1 MKRLLVALLGLASG
15 LGAAV
20 APGSLRLPGF
30 PVPVL
35 VREGGAPKEFG
46 ATRLLRELHR
56 GGIHGS
62 GNFETMDADYALLRS
77 DSLGNLAAW
86 LESACGAVD
95 YDLLKARA
103 KGYDGAVFA
112 RLLGVATSLAA
123 LRQGDITLAMP
134 IGVLTC
140 RRDTAWGDLPGDGEE
155 DAYVIFA
162 TDAGILVYDPPTR
175 QLAPLADFPNKAHI
189 SRIRF

>member
-1 MKRLLVALLGLASG
+1 MKRLVVALLGLAAG

-20 APGSLRLPGF
+20 APGSLQLPGF
-30 PVPVL
+30 PLPVL

-56 GGIHGS
+56 GGLHGFD
-62 GNFETMDADYALLRS
+62 NFETMDADYALLRS

-95 YDLLKARA
+95 YDLPKARA

-123 LRQGDITLAMP
+123 LRQSDITLAIP
-134 IGVLTC
+134 IGVMTC
-140 RRDTAWGDLPGDGEE
+140 RRDTAWGDLPGDGAE

-162 TDAGILVYDPPTR
+162 TDTGILVYDPPTR
-175 QLAPLADFPNKAHI
+175 QLVPLAEFPNKANI

>member
-1 MKRLLVALLGLASG
+1 M
-15 LGAAV
+15 
-20 APGSLRLPGF
+20 
-30 PVPVL
+30 
-35 VREGGAPKEFG
+35 
-46 ATRLLRELHR
+46 
-56 GGIHGS
+56 
-62 GNFETMDADYALLRS
+62 
-77 DSLGNLAAW
+77 
-86 LESACGAVD
+86 
-95 YDLLKARA
+95 
-103 KGYDGAVFA
+103 FA

>member
-1 MKRLLVALLGLASG
+1 MQGLWLTFLGLAAG
-15 LGAAV
+15 LGAAD
-20 APGSLRLPGF
+20 APGRLQLPGF
-30 PVPVL
+30 PMPAL

-46 ATRLLRELHR
+46 AARLLRELHR
-56 GGIHGS
+56 GGLHGIDH
-62 GNFETMDADYALLRS
+62 FETMDADYALLRG

-95 YDLLKARA
+95 YDLLRARA
-103 KGYDGAVFA
+103 KGYDGTVFA

-123 LRQGDITLAMP
+123 LRQSDITLAMP

-140 RRDTAWGDLPGDGEE
+140 QRDAAWGDLPADGAE
-155 DAYVIFA
+155 DAYVLFA
-162 TDAGILVYDPPTR
+162 TDVGMVVYDPPTR
-175 QLAPLADFPNKAHI
+175 QLATLGDFPNKARI